1 MSVPLT
7 LPLAERPSPAWLKE
21 GPKKLLIGGE
31 WVPARSGR
39 TMETIDPTTEETLT
53 SFAFA
58 GPEDIDLAVAAAR
71 RAFEDPAWAAIT
83 PYRRSQILLQ
93 IADVI
98 EEHAEELATLES
110 LDMGVPLFMSRWSVS
125 HSVEVVRHYAGW
137 PTKIYG
143 QTAPSEPGQFHYTV
157 RQPLG
162 VVAGIVGWNG
172 PLLQAV
178 WKLGPALATGNTL
191 IIKPAQQSPLTA
203 LRLGELLHTTDLP
216 AGVVNV
222 VTGDGETTG
231 EAIVTHIGVNKVSF
245 TGSTAVGK
253 HILEASSG
261 NLKRVTLEL
270 GGKSPHIVFS
280 DADLKA
286 AAKGAAAGFL
296 AGSGQGCVAGTRIFV
311 EESVRE
317 EFGRL
322 LAEEMATYTMGD
334 PFHPDTLMGPLAS
347 RQHFDRV
354 TSYFDIAREEGATL
368 RHGGRLAD
376 NPGLFV
382 PPTLIDNVTN
392 DMRVAREEIFGP
404 VATIMSFTDEAE
416 LLRLANDSDY
426 GLSAGVWTA
435 DLSRAH
441 RIAAGLEA
449 GTVWVNT
456 YAQMTAGTVPFGGFK
471 QSGIGREGGV
481 QGLAPYLETKT
492 VILDGEPAR
501 KVG

>member
-1 MSVPLT
+1 MSAPLT
-7 LPLAERPSPAWLKE
+7 LTPAERPSPEFLKG

-31 WVPARSGR
+31 WVPAHSGL
-39 TMETIDPTTEETLT
+39 TIDSIDPTTEEKLV
-53 SFAFA
+53 SFAAA
-58 GPEDIDLAVAAAR
+58 GPEDVDLAVAAAR

-93 IADVI
+93 IADAM

-110 LDMGVPLFMSRWSVS
+110 LDMGAPLALSRWMVS

-172 PLLQAV
+172 PLLQATY
-178 WKLGPALATGNTL
+178 KLGPALATGNTL

-203 LRLGELLHTTDLP
+203 LRLGELLLDTDLP

-222 VTGDGETTG
+222 VTGDGTTAG
-231 EAIVTHIGVNKVSF
+231 EAIITHDGVNKVSF

-253 HILEASSG
+253 HILEASTS
-261 NLKRVTLEL
+261 NLKHVTLEL
-270 GGKSPHIVFS
+270 GGKSPNIVFA

-286 AAKGAAAGFL
+286 AAVGAAAGF
-296 AGSGQGCVAGTRIFV
+296 ATGSGQGCVAGTRIYV

-322 LAEEMATYTMGD
+322 LAEELSTYTLGD
-334 PFHPDTLMGPLAS
+334 PFHPDTRMGPLAS
-347 RQHFDRV
+347 RQHFNRV
-354 TSYFDIAREEGATL
+354 TSYFDIAREEGAIV
-368 RHGGRLAD
+368 RHGGELAD

-382 PPTLIDNVTN
+382 PATVVDNVTN
-392 DMRVAREEIFGP
+392 DMRVAQEEIFGP
-404 VATIMSFTDEAE
+404 VATIMSFVDEAE
-416 LLRLANDSDY
+416 VLRLANDSDY
-426 GLSAGVWTA
+426 GLSAGVWTS
-435 DLSRAH
+435 DLARAH

-449 GTVWVNT
+449 GTVWINT
-456 YAQMTAGTVPFGGFK
+456 YAQMSTGAVPFGGFK
-471 QSGIGREGGV
+471 QSGIGREHGTDV
-481 QGLAPYLETKT
+481 LDAFTETKT
-492 VILDGEPAR
+492 VMIQL
-501 KVG
+501 

>member
-1 MSVPLT
+1 MSAPLALT
-7 LPLAERPSPAWLKE
+7 PAERPSPAFLKE
-21 GPKKLLIGGE
+21 GPKKLLIGGD

-39 TMETIDPTTEETLT
+39 TVESIDPTTENALV
-53 SFAFA
+53 SVADA
-58 GPEDIDLAVAAAR
+58 GAEDIDLAVTAAR
-71 RAFEDPAWAAIT
+71 RAFEDRAWSAIS
-83 PYRRSQILLQ
+83 PYRRGRILLQ

-98 EEHAEELATLES
+98 EAHAEELATLES
-110 LDMGVPLFMSRWSVS
+110 LDMGAPLAMTRWFVA

-143 QTAPSEPGQFHYTV
+143 QTAPTEPGQFHYTV

-191 IIKPAQQSPLTA
+191 ILKPAQQSPLTA
-203 LRLGELLHTTDLP
+203 LRLGELLLTTDLP
-216 AGVVNV
+216 AGVVNI
-222 VTGDGETTG
+222 VTGDGANAG
-231 EAIVTHIGVNKVSF
+231 EAIVTHADVDKVSF

-253 HILEASSG
+253 HILKASTG

-270 GGKSPHIVFS
+270 GGKSPDIVFA

-286 AAKGAAAGFL
+286 AAKGAAAGF
-296 AGSGQGCVAGTRIFV
+296 AEGSGQGCVAGTRIFV

-322 LAEEMATYTMGD
+322 LAEELATYTMGD
-334 PFHPDTLMGPLAS
+334 PFHPETRMGPMAS
-347 RQHFDRV
+347 RQHYRRV
-354 TSYFDIAREEGATL
+354 TSYFDIAREEGAHV
-368 RHGGRLAD
+368 RHGGELAD

-382 PPTLIDNVTN
+382 PPTVIDNVTN
-392 DMRVAREEIFGP
+392 DMRVAQEEIFGP
-404 VATIMSFTDEAE
+404 VATIMSFGDEAE
-416 LLRLANDSDY
+416 VLRLANDSDY
-426 GLSAGVWTA
+426 GLSAGVWTT
-435 DLSRAH
+435 DLARAH
-441 RIAAGLEA
+441 RIAAGLQA

-471 QSGIGREGGV
+471 QSGIGREHGTDV
-481 QGLAPYLETKT
+481 LDAFTETKT
-492 VILDGEPAR
+492 VMIQL
-501 KVG
+501 